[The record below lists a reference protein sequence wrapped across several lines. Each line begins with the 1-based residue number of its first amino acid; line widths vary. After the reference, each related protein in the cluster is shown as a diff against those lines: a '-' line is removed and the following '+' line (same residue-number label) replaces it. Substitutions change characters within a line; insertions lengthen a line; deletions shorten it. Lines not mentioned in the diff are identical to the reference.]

1 MAAFDWPL
9 PVLQLLAHPLGD
21 AAKAEAEHKDKE
33 DEDHARGEEIVA
45 VRRVHHVL
53 VERQRAFHRGHLP
66 QRRYEFHLWG
76 KL

>member
-1 MAAFDWPL
+1 
-9 PVLQLLAHPLGD
+9 
-21 AAKAEAEHKDKE
+21 
-33 DEDHARGEEIVA
+33 